1 MAMEMAEHFWSG
13 IKRGVRGLTDALK
26 AKDQAGVDYKMLLI
40 GETGSSKTSFLNLL
54 CNFAMVLTVKS
65 DTCIRKLTK
74 FHDQALENVKAK
86 EMESLT
92 TGATYYQIDYKDVKL
107 GVVDTPGF
115 GDTRGL
121 DQDKENVK
129 KIVDKVN
136 DVEYINCI
144 CLVVNGRLARMTHQ
158 LQYVISEIS
167 AVLPKVTA
175 ENVIV
180 VFTNAKS
187 RLDTNF
193 KVDQIT
199 PFLGYT
205 IPEDKVFYIDNPWCI
220 LDKMEKTKA
229 TKDLTKAFRRASESL
244 EGMFTIMKTFEPI
257 HTTLFLDLFV
267 AKEAVE
273 RKVYELLLAVQNKT
287 TLEATI
293 NTKKEE
299 IDAAIKTKSMSANF
313 ETKIK
318 VPQWVIKPT
327 PHHNTLCTSCNSNCH
342 PMCGLPLVKGPDKEV
357 LRGCYCMSGNHHTCN
372 VCGHTYDVHIHGK
385 FLNKLEEVETVIFNK
400 DMKEVFEKSE
410 IQIESLGRE
419 MKDNLDIKFQEIMEQ
434 ITNHFNDLDNKIK
447 FFQEH
452 ASAPSYLKLLQCQ
465 LVIVDQRIQVTSGT
479 GNITSVRDLNKT
491 KAELEKKIALV
502 EKRV

>member
-1 MAMEMAEHFWSG
+1 
-13 IKRGVRGLTDALK
+13 
-26 AKDQAGVDYKMLLI
+26 
-40 GETGSSKTSFLNLL
+40 
-54 CNFAMVLTVKS
+54 
-65 DTCIRKLTK
+65 
-74 FHDQALENVKAK
+74 
-86 EMESLT
+86 
-92 TGATYYQIDYKDVKL
+92 
-107 GVVDTPGF
+107 
-115 GDTRGL
+115 
-121 DQDKENVK
+121 
-129 KIVDKVN
+129 
-136 DVEYINCI
+136 
-144 CLVVNGRLARMTHQ
+144 
-158 LQYVISEIS
+158 
-167 AVLPKVTA
+167 
-175 ENVIV
+175 
-180 VFTNAKS
+180 
-187 RLDTNF
+187 
-193 KVDQIT
+193 
-199 PFLGYT
+199 
-205 IPEDKVFYIDNPWCI
+205 
-220 LDKMEKTKA
+220 MEKTKA

-257 HTTLFLDLFV
+257 HTTLFMDLFV

-342 PMCGLPLVKGPDKEV
+342 SMCGLPLVKGPDKEV

-434 ITNHFNDLDNKIK
+434 ISDHFNDLDNKIK

-465 LVIVDQRIQVTSGT
+465 LVVVDQRIQVTSGT
-479 GNITSVRDLNKT
+479 GSITSVRDLNKT
-491 KAELEKKIALV
+491 KVELEKKIALV